1 MAKDNGNNGGNAVM
15 ERDGVQATVPVAI
28 TLEMIMGKIEE
39 LGAKLDEHIKK
50 FENVGAGAGRGSRQS
65 QREMTDDD
73 ARKVLGELATKKHNE
88 AADEL
93 GLSYGQ
99 VYSARLGY
107 TFKHIRKELSEAGVK
122 NQWLDTTH
130 NG

>member
-1 MAKDNGNNGGNAVM
+1 MS
-15 ERDGVQATVPVAI
+15 TVAHPNQSQPKANEVPKI
-28 TLEMIMGKIEE
+28 TLETILGEITELHRKIDE
-39 LGAKLDEHIKK
+39 LTK
-50 FENVGAGAGRGSRQS
+50 NAGPARGSRQS
-65 QREMTDDD
+65 QREMTDED
-73 ARKVLGELATKKHNE
+73 ARKVLGELAAMKHNE
-88 AADEL
+88 AADKL

-107 TFKHIRKELSEAGVK
+107 TFKHIRKELTDAQVK

>member
-1 MAKDNGNNGGNAVM
+1 MA
-15 ERDGVQATVPVAI
+15 QATAEKTNNVTSPEPTKVEI
-28 TLEMIMGKIEE
+28 TLEMILGRLDDLGK
-39 LGAKLDEHIKK
+39 KLDEMRS
-50 FENVGAGAGRGSRQS
+50 AAPARGSRQS
-65 QREMTDDD
+65 QREMTDED
-73 ARKVLGELATKKHNE
+73 ARAVLGELANLKHNE
-88 AADEL
+88 AADKL

-107 TFKHIRKELSEAGVK
+107 TFKHIRKELTDAQVK

>member
-1 MAKDNGNNGGNAVM
+1 MNAV
-15 ERDGVQATVPVAI
+15 VQTKPTETKVS
-28 TLEMIMGKIEE
+28 LETIF
-39 LGAKLDEHIKK
+39 EHIVSLHKK
-50 FENVGAGAGRGSRQS
+50 IDELKAAGPARGTRQS

-73 ARKVLGELATKKHNE
+73 ARAVLGEHHKMKHNE
-88 AADEL
+88 AADKL

-107 TFKHIRKELSEAGVK
+107 TFKHIRKELTDAGVK
-122 NQWLDTTH
+122 NQWLESTH

>member
-1 MAKDNGNNGGNAVM
+1 MAQANAEKTQDAKAAPQVN
-15 ERDGVQATVPVAI
+15 EPAAI
-28 TLEMIMGKIEE
+28 TLEMI
-39 LGAKLDEHIKK
+39 LGRLDELHKK
-50 FENVGAGAGRGSRQS
+50 VDEMKAAGPQRGSRQS

-73 ARKVLGELATKKHNE
+73 ARQVLGELQNLKHNE
-88 AADEL
+88 AADKL

-107 TFKHIRKELSEAGVK
+107 TFKHIRKELADAGVK
-122 NQWLDTTH
+122 NQWLESTH

>member
-1 MAKDNGNNGGNAVM
+1 MNATAHSTKPVETKVSLESLFESIQSLHAKIDDMKA
-15 ERDGVQATVPVAI
+15 
-28 TLEMIMGKIEE
+28 
-39 LGAKLDEHIKK
+39 
-50 FENVGAGAGRGSRQS
+50 AGPQRGSRQS

-73 ARKVLGELATKKHNE
+73 ARQVLSELATMKHNE
-88 AADEL
+88 AADKL

-107 TFKHIRKELSEAGVK
+107 TFKHIRKELTEAKVK